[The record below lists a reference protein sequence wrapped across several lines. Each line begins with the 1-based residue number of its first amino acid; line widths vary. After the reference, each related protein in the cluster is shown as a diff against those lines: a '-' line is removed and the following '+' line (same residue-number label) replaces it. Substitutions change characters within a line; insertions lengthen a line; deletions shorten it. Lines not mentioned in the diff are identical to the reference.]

1 MEWEIILSERNT
13 MGKAGRRASLGLWGQ
28 RPWPSLSGI
37 EEGPYGEKWGKYC
50 STNALVSPAYVWVC
64 TGFPPIQPI
73 LSIILPIIC
82 LRPEWSSGIPWYAVT
97 IQAGSLGC
105 PTRKLSGVKQER
117 KNLFPPLGNGSM
129 NYSSTVYHCL
139 GYRNSQ
145 SPFIGLA

>member
-1 MEWEIILSERNT
+1 
-13 MGKAGRRASLGLWGQ
+13 MGKAGRRASLGLRGQ

-82 LRPEWSSGIPWYAVT
+82 LRPECKQWYSVVRCHNPSGFSWVPYQKAIWSE
-97 IQAGSLGC
+97 AGKKEPFSS
-105 PTRKLSGVKQER
+105 PRKWLHELLINCLPLSW
-117 KNLFPPLGNGSM
+117 LP
-129 NYSSTVYHCL
+129 
-139 GYRNSQ
+139 
-145 SPFIGLA
+145 